1 MLEKLTLEEK
11 IGQMFMFGINSSNTE
26 GILELIK
33 NNQIGGVILYK
44 KNYSSYS
51 EMLTLINKLKNANKG
66 NKIPLFVA
74 VDEEGGRV
82 NRMPSEIKNLKSI
95 NKFSKLEDKKLIKKH
110 SEIISKM
117 LYNTGINMNFAP
129 DLDIDNNSSSKV
141 IKDRCF
147 SDNVDIVKEYGI
159 LYMEELQKIM

>member
-1 MLEKLTLEEK
+1 
-11 IGQMFMFGINSSNTE
+11 
-26 GILELIK
+26 
-33 NNQIGGVILYK
+33 
-44 KNYSSYS
+44 
-51 EMLTLINKLKNANKG
+51 MLTLINKLKDANKG

-74 VDEEGGRV
+74 VDEEGGRKQ
-82 NRMPSEIKNLKSI
+82 NAIRNKNLKSI

-159 LYMEELQKIM
+159 LYMEEMQKIM

>member
-51 EMLTLINKLKNANKG
+51 EMLTLINKLKDANKG

-82 NRMPSEIKNLKSI
+82 NRMPSEIKNLKRGR
-95 NKFSKLEDKKLIKKH
+95 LH
-110 SEIISKM
+110 PM
-117 LYNTGINMNFAP
+117 LP
-129 DLDIDNNSSSKV
+129 
-141 IKDRCF
+141 R
-147 SDNVDIVKEYGI
+147 
-159 LYMEELQKIM
+159 